1 MNTPSKLILIAVFSI
16 LVPFVAFGASADVMV
31 VVNGNTEVNRESFNF
46 IRKVFSSDG
55 VKYSITATMD
65 PSTVKAGQYKTV
77 VVLNTGV
84 ASGIDPVL
92 QKFINGYADK
102 KSLYLVNLFKGK
114 KDLTIITFQAASNN
128 LGVDGISAASAWG
141 RGLGGDTQQMHR
153 EWVRELVLF
162 LGRA

>member
-16 LVPFVAFGASADVMV
+16 LAPFTTFGASADVMV

-46 IRKVFSSDG
+46 IRKVFSFDG
-55 VKYSITATMD
+55 VKYSINATMD

-84 ASGIDPVL
+84 ASGVDPVL
-92 QKFINGYADK
+92 QKFISGYADK

-114 KDLTIITFQAASNN
+114 KDLTITTFQAASNN

-141 RGLGGDTQQMHR
+141 RGFGGDPQQMHR

-162 LGRA
+162 LGRN